1 MVEQKSKKFVFN
13 VYQENV
19 SFVESLSYE
28 QKNELVNELL
38 RDYQILATKEEK
50 GKNLISFFKKI
61 VIFLFIVL
69 IGTPLFIMS
78 VNFFFD
84 HTLNSYSQMERNFER
99 LFNEQQR

>member
-1 MVEQKSKKFVFN
+1 LVEQKSKKFVFN
-13 VYQENV
+13 VDQENV

-28 QKNELVNELL
+28 QKNELINKLL
-38 RDYQILATKEEK
+38 TDYQDFSAKEEK
-50 GKNLISFFKKI
+50 GKNLIAFFKKI
-61 VIFLFIVL
+61 VIFLFIAL

-99 LFNEQQR
+99 LFNGQ